1 MKKLSLTHVGSL
13 PYVDIKTALDF
24 TFKFDLPVLFSLPN
38 LDKRQFMGKDI
49 VYQLEIGDYTAEHK
63 IQLNDDFQDSSKSLY
78 PPYRDAFLERM
89 KQENKTEFKF
99 QLIGPI
105 TFFKLIGN
113 SKASL
118 EEVGNFLLK
127 KYQDLILSL
136 CADGLSLFILDEP
149 ALAKSTTEDRKFLR
163 YFLREL
169 EEIRGVSIGIH
180 VCSKL
185 KLMEISEFKGILLN
199 LDYSLYTK
207 AEIRSMSETNFIGL
221 NLGKLSSEHTTSDFK
236 TNQELNF
243 YLSPSCGLC
252 FHLPEEV
259 EHIIHNLRTVKA
271 KFLASTS

>member
-1 MKKLSLTHVGSL
+1 MKKLNLTHVGSL

-38 LDKRQFMGKDI
+38 LDNKQFMGKDI

-63 IQLNDDFQDSSKSLY
+63 IQLNDDFQDSSKSLFS
-78 PPYRDAFLERM
+78 PYRDVFLERM

-105 TFFKLIGN
+105 TFFKLIEN

-118 EEVGNFLLK
+118 EEVGSFLLK
-127 KYQDLILSL
+127 KYQNLVLSL
-136 CADGLSLFILDEP
+136 CLDGLSLFILDEP
-149 ALAKSTTEDRKFLR
+149 VLAKSTPEDRKFLR
-163 YFLREL
+163 YFLKEL
-169 EEIRGVSIGIH
+169 EEITRISIGVH

-185 KLMEISEFKGILLN
+185 KLEDISEFKGILLN

-221 NLGKLSSEHTTSDFK
+221 MLGKLSSKHTTGDFK
-236 TNQELNF
+236 ANQGLSL

-259 EHIIHNLRTVKA
+259 EHIIDNLRTVKA

>member
-1 MKKLSLTHVGSL
+1 
-13 PYVDIKTALDF
+13 
-24 TFKFDLPVLFSLPN
+24 
-38 LDKRQFMGKDI
+38 MGKDI

>member
-169 EEIRGVSIGIH
+169 GEIRGVSIGIH